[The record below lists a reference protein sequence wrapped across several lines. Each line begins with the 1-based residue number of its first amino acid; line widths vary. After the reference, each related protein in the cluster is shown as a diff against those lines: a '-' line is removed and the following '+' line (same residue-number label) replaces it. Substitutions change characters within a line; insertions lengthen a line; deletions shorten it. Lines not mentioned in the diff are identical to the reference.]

1 MAVSFIF
8 HYLFFV
14 FLLLLVFRFVYSN
27 LWIPWRI
34 QSHFRKQRLTGPRY
48 RIFTGN
54 TSEVSRLTAEAKS
67 KPIPS
72 GDNPHEFVHRVAP
85 HYHAWSRAYGK
96 TFLYWFG
103 SKPVVA
109 TSDPRLIREA
119 LTMTGSFDRIVHNPL
134 SKLLYAQGLP
144 GLRGHQWAFHR
155 RIAIQAITMGKV
167 KRWVP
172 EMVKSSMMLMEKWE
186 EKRNGEEEIELEV
199 HREMHS
205 LSAEMLS
212 RTAFGNSMEEEGK
225 RIFAL
230 QECMM
235 RLFYRVRWSV
245 YIPGFRFFP
254 SKTNREIWKVEKQI
268 RGSILKLI
276 ENNKN
281 NTSAGT
287 LLQAFMSPYTNQN
300 GQEEKL
306 GIEEVIDECKTFYFA
321 AKETTGNLITWVLV
335 LLAMHQE
342 WQNIAR
348 EEVTRVLGPTPD
360 ILQDLK
366 TLGMIINETLRLY
379 PPAMTLNRD
388 TLRRAK
394 LGDLEIPAGTQL
406 CLSVIAMQHDKE
418 TWGDDAEEF
427 NPRRFEDPRKESAL
441 LVPFGLGGRTCVGQ
455 NLAVVEAKLVIAT
468 ILRHYSFRLSPS
480 YVHAPVLLVTLQPQ
494 NGAHLLFSSLKQTR
508 NICTD

>member
-1 MAVSFIF
+1 MILFFIF
-8 HYLFFV
+8 FFLC
-14 FLLLLVFRFVYSN
+14 FLLLLFRFVHSY

-34 QSHFRKQRLTGPRY
+34 QSHFKNHHVLGPRY
-48 RIFTGN
+48 KIFTGN
-54 TSEVSRLTAEAKS
+54 SSEVSRLTAEAKS
-67 KPIPS
+67 KPISS

-85 HYHAWSRAYGK
+85 HYHKWSRAYGK

-109 TSDPRLIREA
+109 TSDPTLIREA
-119 LTMTGSFDRIVHNPL
+119 LKTSRSFDRIGHNPL

-144 GLRGHQWAFHR
+144 GLRGNQWAFHR
-155 RIAIQAITMGKV
+155 KIANQAFTIEKV
-167 KRWVP
+167 KRMVP
-172 EMVKSSMMLMEKWE
+172 QMAKSTVMMLDKWE
-186 EKRNGEEEIELEV
+186 EMRKGGEEIVLEV
-199 HREMHS
+199 HREIHS
-205 LSAEMLS
+205 LSEDMLS
-212 RTAFGNSMEEEGK
+212 RSAFGNSVEEGK

-230 QECMM
+230 QERMM
-235 RLFYRVRWSV
+235 RLFYLVRWSV

-254 SKTNREIWKVEKQI
+254 SKTNREIWRTEKQI

-276 ENNKN
+276 EKNKTRAAE
-281 NTSAGT
+281 TSGT
-287 LLQAFMSPYTNQN
+287 LLQAFMSPYTNKN

-321 AKETTGNLITWVLV
+321 AKETTGNLMTWVLV

-348 EEVTRVLGPTPD
+348 EEVIRVLGPTGFPTPD

-388 TLRRAK
+388 TLEKAK
-394 LGDLEIPAGTQL
+394 LGNLEIPAGTQL
-406 CLSVIAMQHDKE
+406 YLSVIAMHHDTE
-418 TWGDDAEEF
+418 TWGEDAEEF
-427 NPRRFEDPRKESAL
+427 NPRRFEDQRKESAL
-441 LVPFGLGGRTCVGQ
+441 LVPFGLGPRTCVGQ
-455 NLAVVEAKLVIAT
+455 NLAIIEAKTVLAT

-480 YVHAPVLLVTLQPQ
+480 YAHAPVLFVTLQPQ
-494 NGAHLLFSSLKQTR
+494 HGAHLLFSKITS
-508 NICTD
+508 